1 MYKLTQDPNVVKRL
15 FDGAL
20 IPNAPNCDWQLYQ
33 AWLVEGNTPEAAD
46 LLPVAPPNWDQF
58 YGRLL
63 AYDLKPIFDEIKAA
77 AKTSLAFNTDY
88 TNIIEA
94 FKLRT
99 EQALRDCLDE
109 LIADGYVVSEEHKA
123 MWNTATEELN
133 FTELVRL
140 T

>member
-1 MYKLTQDPNVVKRL
+1 MLYRTVLNLETGEEAQVELTEEEIAYVQSIPDPVVPPDWNVL
-15 FDGAL
+15 
-20 IPNAPNCDWQLYQ
+20 
-33 AWLVEGNTPEAAD
+33 
-46 LLPVAPPNWDQF
+46 

-109 LIADGYVVSEEHKA
+109 LIADGYVISEEHKA
-123 MWNTATEELN
+123 MWNAATEELN
-133 FTELVRL
+133 FSELVRL
-140 T
+140 A